1 MIRYKSNR
9 QLTLEGF
16 DLPFGGKL
24 NPENRWVKWS
34 RTIPWDDLATGYYQ
48 AMDGSRGRPCKDARL
63 IIGAVIIKHKLNLSD
78 EETVLADP
86 GEPLSS
92 ILYRIQYVSG

>member
-24 NPENRWVKWS
+24 NPENRWVKMES
-34 RTIPWDDLATGYYQ
+34 Y
-48 AMDGSRGRPCKDARL
+48 
-63 IIGAVIIKHKLNLSD
+63 H
-78 EETVLADP
+78 
-86 GEPLSS
+86 PL
-92 ILYRIQYVSG
+92 G